1 MVIGGVDMNVSP
13 RQSFES
19 ASATHFHF
27 RRERKLLFDD
37 DAPAASKTVVQ

>member
-1 MVIGGVDMNVSP
+1 MLIGGVDMSVSP

-19 ASATHFHF
+19 ASVTHFHF

-37 DAPAASKTVVQ
+37 DVDAASKTVVQ